1 MSTAQS
7 TKAIHLS
14 KHAMEKGY
22 NYVCYDPECVS
33 DLLEKPALSCFEMYE
48 KLEFSHWFDDAN
60 TAINYVKENNSSPNH
75 KILMVGSS
83 MGGWITLYMA
93 AKYPDV
99 IKGTVLIA
107 PAVNFM
113 KKAYFKWYNACS
125 LEDRKKLDS
134 DKTIVFQSP
143 YGDLPFSKRF
153 SDSSK
158 VVELDL
164 STPIKV
170 GCLIRILH
178 GIKDDAVPYENSI
191 EIMKLVTSQDV
202 DLTFRKT
209 GDHRLSEKGDL
220 DVLCDTVDNA
230 IKIIDL

>member
-1 MSTAQS
+1 MGFLNNHQ
-7 TKAIHLS
+7 LL
-14 KHAMEKGY
+14 
-22 NYVCYDPECVS
+22 
-33 DLLEKPALSCFEMYE
+33 DLTYQ
-48 KLEFSHWFDDAN
+48 
-60 TAINYVKENNSSPNH
+60 
-75 KILMVGSS
+75 
-83 MGGWITLYMA
+83 
-93 AKYPDV
+93 
-99 IKGTVLIA
+99 
-107 PAVNFM
+107 
-113 KKAYFKWYNACS
+113 WYNACS

-158 VVELDL
+158 AVELDL
-164 STPIKV
+164 STPTKV
-170 GCLIRILH
+170 DCPIRILH